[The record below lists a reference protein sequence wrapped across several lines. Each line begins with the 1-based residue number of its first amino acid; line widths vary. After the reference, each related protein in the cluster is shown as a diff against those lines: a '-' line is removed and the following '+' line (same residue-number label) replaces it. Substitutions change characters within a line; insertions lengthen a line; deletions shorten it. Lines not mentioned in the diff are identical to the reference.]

1 MKIHNKINVLT
12 DDELFIVRVFL
23 KKVKT
28 SCLYI
33 RNEHPRG
40 LKLMKDTKGLE
51 RDRKNHMKKHKIK
64 KY

>member
-12 DDELFIVRVFL
+12 DNELFIVRVFL

-33 RNEHPRG
+33 CNEHPRG

-51 RDRKNHMKKHKIK
+51 RDKKKSHEKA
-64 KY
+64 